1 MLGPDRLDLT
11 LRLVRGSGRLTLA
24 ELAARLGVSEMTVRR
39 DLDQLQEQ
47 GLVRRVR
54 GGAVALDVPGDEAGF
69 AVREQWQAATKARLA
84 HATAA
89 LIAPGSTVLLDA
101 GTTTAAVAAAIA
113 ARFGTPPPNAPGAG
127 GAGSAGCAGGPGPAD
142 GAGPAGGASGVGG
155 AGPAG
160 GAGGLPAGGAGGPG
174 VAGGA
179 RGAAPAGRAGVGPP
193 GAPLT
198 VAVLSLQA
206 AARLADQPGIRLLI
220 LGGESRAGE
229 RSLVGPLAL
238 SALEQLRF
246 DTFVMSIGAVHH
258 DLGWSEFDL
267 EDAAVKRAALRRAGR
282 TVVVADATK
291 LGVQAFARVAP
302 LEAADTF
309 VTSGTASLTGEAAAA
324 TLSALRTAGVE
335 VITTEP
341 SEETP

>member
-1 MLGPDRLDLT
+1 VHVPDRLDLT

-24 ELAARLGVSEMTVRR
+24 ELAGRLGVSEMTVRR

-84 HATAA
+84 RATVD

-101 GTTTAAVAAAIA
+101 GTTTAAVAAALA
-113 ARFGTPPPNAPGAG
+113 ARFGTATTATAAASAAAVG
-127 GAGSAGCAGGPGPAD
+127 GDGGGPG
-142 GAGPAGGASGVGG
+142 GGRGG
-155 AGPAG
+155 
-160 GAGGLPAGGAGGPG
+160 
-174 VAGGA
+174 
-179 RGAAPAGRAGVGPP
+179 
-193 GAPLT
+193 PLT

-206 AARLADQPGIRLLI
+206 AVRLADQPGIRLLI

-238 SALEQLRF
+238 SALDQLRF

-258 DLGWSEFDL
+258 ELGWSEFDL
-267 EDAAVKRAALRRAGR
+267 DDAAVKRAALRRAGR

-302 LEAADTF
+302 LEAAGTF
-309 VTSGTASLTGEAAAA
+309 VTSDAAPAGEAAAD
-324 TLSALRTAGVE
+324 TLKALHAAGVE
-335 VITTEP
+335 VITTETPEEPP
-341 SEETP
+341 S

>member
-1 MLGPDRLDLT
+1 MHVPDRLDLT

-24 ELAARLGVSEMTVRR
+24 ELSGRLGVSEMTVRR

-54 GGAVALDVPGDEAGF
+54 GGAVALDVSSDEAGF

-84 HATAA
+84 RTTAE

-101 GTTTAAVAAAIA
+101 GTTTAAVAAALA
-113 ARFGTPPPNAPGAG
+113 TRFGLSPAAASSTAFADSTAFTAGAG
-127 GAGSAGCAGGPGPAD
+127 R
-142 GAGPAGGASGVGG
+142 
-155 AGPAG
+155 
-160 GAGGLPAGGAGGPG
+160 G
-174 VAGGA
+174 VAGAAAGGDA
-179 RGAAPAGRAGVGPP
+179 ASAGRGAAGGGRGEEDGRGEGDGRGRGDGRGAG
-193 GAPLT
+193 PLT

-206 AARLADQPGIRLLI
+206 AVRLADQPGIRLLI

-238 SALEQLRF
+238 SALDQLRF

-267 EDAAVKRAALRRAGR
+267 DDAAVKRAALRRAGR
-282 TVVVADATK
+282 TIVVADATK

-302 LEAADTF
+302 LDAVDTF
-309 VTSGTASLTGEAAAA
+309 VTSDAAPSGEAAAS
-324 TLSALRTAGVE
+324 TLEALRAAGVD
-335 VITTEP
+335 VITTDNLEEHP
-341 SEETP
+341 S

>member
-1 MLGPDRLDLT
+1 MHVPDRLDLT

-24 ELAARLGVSEMTVRR
+24 ELAGRLGVSEMTVRR

-47 GLVRRVR
+47 GLIRRVR

-84 HATAA
+84 RATAA
-89 LIAPGSTVLLDA
+89 LITPGSTVLLDA

-113 ARFGTPPPNAPGAG
+113 ARFGTPPFPVAA
-127 GAGSAGCAGGPGPAD
+127 AGSAASGADAGGLP
-142 GAGPAGGASGVGG
+142 GG

-160 GAGGLPAGGAGGPG
+160 RAGGA
-174 VAGGA
+174 
-179 RGAAPAGRAGVGPP
+179 

-206 AARLADQPGIRLLI
+206 AVRLADQPGIRLLI

-267 EDAAVKRAALRRAGR
+267 DDAAVKRAALRRAGR

-291 LGVQAFARVAP
+291 LGVQAFAWVAP

-309 VTSGTASLTGEAAAA
+309 VTSGTASLTGEAATA
-324 TLSALRTAGVE
+324 TLSALRTSGVE